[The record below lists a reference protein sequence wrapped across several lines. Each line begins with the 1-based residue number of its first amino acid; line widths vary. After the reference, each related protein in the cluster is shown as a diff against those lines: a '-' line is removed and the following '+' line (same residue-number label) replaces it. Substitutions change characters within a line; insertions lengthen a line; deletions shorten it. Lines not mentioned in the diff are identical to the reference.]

1 MYSDILP
8 NTQLSF
14 NVFVD
19 PLGISMSVIVL
30 SEVLPSPSSSPNLMP
45 HFSPLPFCPAATI
58 VPWGVHMVRADILV
72 MVLAQPNGSLSQ
84 AHTGM
89 SVGLQTTDNDCAE
102 TLSSTH
108 CSREA

>member
-19 PLGISMSVIVL
+19 SLGISMSVIVL
-30 SEVLPSPSSSPNLMP
+30 YKVLPSPSSPNLIP
-45 HFSPLPFCPAATI
+45 HFSPLPFFPAATI

-72 MVLAQPNGSLSQ
+72 MVLAQPNGCLSQ

-89 SVGLQTTDNDCAE
+89 SVGLETTDNDCAE